1 MLKTIFKDFSYLP
14 RSIIQYNNKLP
25 FFPTEFINNLQ
36 RFQSP
41 QRFIKF
47 PLPNDKKQLKF
58 LYFTTTANFHSFPAE
73 FISNLQ
79 RFQLPLRSRER
90 QEKTEAIF
98 RGIVNSTFG
107 ARENELNF
115 PWLHGKAFPMFWFFF
130 LRLVGGFRILFLFFL
145 AEEEKVGTDFLW
157 KYTNMP
163 LEI

>member
-25 FFPTEFINNLQ
+25 YFPTEFINNLQ

-58 LYFTTTANFHSFPAE
+58 LYFTTTGNFHSFPTE

-79 RFQLPLRSRER
+79 RGKSQLNWFSVDEHKYALRDLKILTFNCLTTAQFS
-90 QEKTEAIF
+90 IF
-98 RGIVNSTFG
+98 TKRKFSILSHRTQKNFKDFNDLYGPFVSWHWIHRNSKKCI
-107 ARENELNF
+107 
-115 PWLHGKAFPMFWFFF
+115 HK
-130 LRLVGGFRILFLFFL
+130 I
-145 AEEEKVGTDFLW
+145 
-157 KYTNMP
+157 Y
-163 LEI
+163 